1 MDFLIRRK
9 VLISMFFVAMT
20 MLGLVSY
27 NKLQMELY
35 PVPETPSMVVMVGTN
50 IEVDP
55 EYMENQAI
63 IPVEGAIGTLE
74 GVEEISSMA
83 NGRNG
88 TIQISYNE
96 KTNLKFAQLRLQE
109 KMNEIASSLP
119 DGFTVTVNRVDTR
132 STSNQFMSIQVLG
145 EGGEDRLRDVA
156 DRQISDKLLNVDGV
170 ASVTVYGGR
179 EKILKRPR
187 DASI

>member
-27 NKLQMELY
+27 NNCKWSCTL
-35 PVPETPSMVVMVGTN
+35 PETPSMVVMVGTN

-74 GVEEISSMA
+74 EWKNFLDGQRA
-83 NGRNG
+83 KRNH
-88 TIQISYNE
+88 SNY
-96 KTNLKFAQLRLQE
+96 LQ
-109 KMNEIASSLP
+109 
-119 DGFTVTVNRVDTR
+119 
-132 STSNQFMSIQVLG
+132 
-145 EGGEDRLRDVA
+145 
-156 DRQISDKLLNVDGV
+156 
-170 ASVTVYGGR
+170 
-179 EKILKRPR
+179 
-187 DASI
+187 